1 MGLTGTLWLR
11 NHESFKITHFYWS
24 RYLDLISPGCWYANI
39 SNFFNLQLLIKMDA
53 DYSIYKVYDY
63 STITVMTQFSTTL

>member
-1 MGLTGTLWLR
+1 MSHIPVYR
-11 NHESFKITHFYWS
+11 S

-39 SNFFNLQLLIKMDA
+39 SNFFYLQLLIKMDA
-53 DYSIYKVYDY
+53 DCSIYKVYDY

>member
-1 MGLTGTLWLR
+1 MSHLKL
-11 NHESFKITHFYWS
+11 
-24 RYLDLISPGCWYANI
+24 LIFIEAVTWI
-39 SNFFNLQLLIKMDA
+39 SSLLAVDMPTFPTFFNLQLLIKMDA

>member
-1 MGLTGTLWLR
+1 MTQKSWVIFIEAVTW
-11 NHESFKITHFYWS
+11 
-24 RYLDLISPGCWYANI
+24 ISSLPAVDMPTFPT
-39 SNFFNLQLLIKMDA
+39 FFNLQLLIKMDA